1 MFKTK
6 KKDESGQESTEQVV
20 GFFKGII
27 EIESKEDKIEY
38 KRKKT
43 MLIENLISLLKQI
56 SKIKL
61 KEEIDIDIEA
71 LGSPEERKAFDL
83 QLRRLDVSH
92 LNITKHLANLESDE
106 ILKRSLLAQNKCI
119 VRLYMVS
126 AYDLASRDNG
136 SPSDPYLYITCNNKI
151 VNERDNYQLDEA
163 NPNFHKYYDFEG
175 TFPGCSPLQ
184 IDVYDYDEIFGD
196 DLIGTTIIDLEDR
209 YFTMEWQ
216 SLNDKPIEYRQ
227 IYHNSTSMSQGVVKC
242 WCEINSLS
250 LKPDDIKVWDITE
263 KPPEEFEVRICVFN
277 AVEIPM
283 MDWEGTSDVYFR
295 GFFDSKEEV
304 QETDTHFR
312 N

>member
-1 MFKTK
+1 
-6 KKDESGQESTEQVV
+6 
-20 GFFKGII
+20 
-27 EIESKEDKIEY
+27 
-38 KRKKT
+38 
-43 MLIENLISLLKQI
+43 
-56 SKIKL
+56 
-61 KEEIDIDIEA
+61 
-71 LGSPEERKAFDL
+71 
-83 QLRRLDVSH
+83 
-92 LNITKHLANLESDE
+92 
-106 ILKRSLLAQNKCI
+106 
-119 VRLYMVS
+119 
-126 AYDLASRDNG
+126 
-136 SPSDPYLYITCNNKI
+136 
-151 VNERDNYQLDEA
+151 LDEA

-250 LKPDDIKVWDITE
+250 LKPDDVKVWDITE

-277 AVEIPM
+277 AIEIPM

-304 QETDTHFR
+304 
-312 N
+312 